1 MDKRVREI
9 EVSEI
14 KSCILGTALVKIP
27 ILCSQQSPFKTIW
40 RDLLF
45 GERANI
51 HRYQIDS
58 KSRWW
63 TGQAYQSHLVDF
75 VSLFSF

>member
-27 ILCSQQSPFKTIW
+27 ILTLFAAESFL
-40 RDLLF
+40 RLF
-45 GERANI
+45 GEIYCSARELTYIGIRSIRKADGGRDRPI
-51 HRYQIDS
+51 KAI
-58 KSRWW
+58 
-63 TGQAYQSHLVDF
+63 
-75 VSLFSF
+75 